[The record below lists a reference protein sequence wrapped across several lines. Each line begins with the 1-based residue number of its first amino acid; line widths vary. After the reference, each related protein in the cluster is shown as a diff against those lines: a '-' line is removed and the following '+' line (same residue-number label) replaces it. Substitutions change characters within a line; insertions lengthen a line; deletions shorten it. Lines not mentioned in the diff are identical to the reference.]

1 VNQIMRKN
9 KLLCILFVCLFIV
22 SACSANDLP
31 IKRKTN
37 RTDDVVKFYGLEWLT
52 ERSTIEKKFNEDF
65 GSDYICK
72 EDLAI
77 VNDNIDA
84 VNVLYK
90 GKAETDLN
98 WSVAD
103 HNVSELLLYYIKSK
117 SGKYYLYRATWRFN
131 NCNKEDEDFFNT
143 KLDKLYPNT
152 KKNSTIYTDKNEN
165 QISLSYIDS
174 TKEIILDFCCYDIL
188 YQLSDKEKEFNN
200 SKQES
205 IK

>member
-1 VNQIMRKN
+1 MRKN

-65 GSDYICK
+65 GPDYICK

-205 IK
+205 IN

>member
-1 VNQIMRKN
+1 MRKN

-65 GSDYICK
+65 GPDYICK

>member
-1 VNQIMRKN
+1 MRKN

>member
-1 VNQIMRKN
+1 MNQIMRKI

-188 YQLSDKEKEFNN
+188 YQLSDKAKEAHP
-200 SKQES
+200 
-205 IK
+205 

>member
-1 VNQIMRKN
+1 MRKI

-65 GSDYICK
+65 GPDYICK